1 MSFSWCLMLGA
12 SWYLPS
18 FTQRKQPWCVHDHT
32 KVKYVPHLSVP
43 GSKLPILGL
52 VIPPLIGNPYNGH
65 INPYYWVDDHPL
77 LKGNNGEFRPWHM
90 YWFITIS
97 SPTHRNSFEAWSE
110 QTHWFGK
117 VCWIN
122 RFPSISFKPV
132 SGQTDIF
139 NKVNKATTFPPWSSP
154 WLSQKHQ
161 RYTLTGSHS
170 KTLQIQ
176 LYTCRLMV
184 VIWMF
189 PKIGVP
195 PKWMVYNGK
204 PLLKWM
210 IWGYHYFWKHPYSTL
225 QKTNIAPEKKIV
237 ILPTTLFSGAN
248 S

>member
-1 MSFSWCLMLGA
+1 M
-12 SWYLPS
+12 
-18 FTQRKQPWCVHDHT
+18 
-32 KVKYVPHLSVP
+32 
-43 GSKLPILGL
+43 

-204 PLLKWM
+204 PTNFLNAISLLR
-210 IWGYHYFWKHPYSTL
+210 YHRELQIVCSKLPNWLQISQILYLVGMNLCQILAKPLWSQPHFFSKKKHVKGTDRQQNL
-225 QKTNIAPEKKIV
+225 GRPEPWSAGD
-237 ILPTTLFSGAN
+237 LYLLSCTCGQG
-248 S
+248 